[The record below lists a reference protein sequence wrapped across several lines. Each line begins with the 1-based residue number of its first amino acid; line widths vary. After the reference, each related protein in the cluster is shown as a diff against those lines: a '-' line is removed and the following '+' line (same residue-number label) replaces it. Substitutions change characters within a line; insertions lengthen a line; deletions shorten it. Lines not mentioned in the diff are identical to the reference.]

1 MGDCTRAWVAGKD
14 VTPMSNR
21 AKGAFLTSFGG
32 ICWGVSGCIGQYLF
46 SRQHMDS
53 RWLVPI
59 RLFLA
64 GLIMGAFFFFK
75 DRKQFFA
82 PFKNRRNVI
91 DLLIYGIAGVSCSQF
106 LYFTTI
112 QYSTAGIATIM
123 QDLFPAIV
131 LIIVC
136 ISGHRAPRLSE
147 IGSIVLALGGVF
159 LLTTHG
165 SLTEL
170 AISPIALTAG
180 VLSAFCVVIYN
191 MWPKN
196 LQKQFPTPVL
206 QSWAFLLGGGLAL
219 LVFQPWT
226 MGYVPN
232 GCGLL
237 GIACVVIIGNI
248 LAFTCYMQGVKLI
261 GAQKASLYSFA
272 EPVTAAIIST
282 FVLGS
287 PFTMWDALGF
297 ACIFIM
303 LVLLSLPEKKRSG
316 VETAC

>member
-1 MGDCTRAWVAGKD
+1 MQKRKHPRLKQYDYSQPGAYFITFCT
-14 VTPMSNR
+14 
-21 AKGAFLTSFGG
+21 
-32 ICWGVSGCIGQYLF
+32 
-46 SRQHMDS
+46 
-53 RWLVPI
+53 
-59 RLFLA
+59 
-64 GLIMGAFFFFK
+64 
-75 DRKQFFA
+75 
-82 PFKNRRNVI
+82 KNRELLLSGIIQPDPYAPAVTRLTEIGRIVEGKLRELPIGISLDKWVI
-91 DLLIYGIAGVSCSQF
+91 MPNHVHLLVTIEQTSEAKIELSQF
-106 LYFTTI
+106 VRMVKSKSSHAAGRPLWQSSFYEHVVRGEKDYLEI
-112 QYSTAGIATIM
+112 WDYIDQNPAKWIEDEYYSEESSM
-123 QDLFPAIV
+123 
-131 LIIVC
+131 
-136 ISGHRAPRLSE
+136 
-147 IGSIVLALGGVF
+147 
-159 LLTTHG
+159 
-165 SLTEL
+165 
-170 AISPIALTAG
+170 
-180 VLSAFCVVIYN
+180 
-191 MWPKN
+191 KN

-232 GCGLL
+232 GYGLL

-316 VETAC
+316 IETAC